1 MAEVNGWAEYQKLVL
16 NELSRHNVLIEKIS
30 ESMNKRLN
38 EFDRQTY
45 EKMSSIEKEIVRLKV
60 KSGVWGIVGGLV
72 ITVPVLITVMILFLK
87 MVGQG

>member
-16 NELSRHNVLIEKIS
+16 NELSRHNVLIEEI
-30 ESMNKRLN
+30 NKDINKKLN
-38 EFDRQTY
+38 DFDRQIY
-45 EKMSSIEKEIVRLKV
+45 EKMNFIEKEIVSLKV